1 MTCPALL
8 TANQRLCWI
17 SRLTG
22 DMFFGLP
29 FAIAL
34 DSFSCF
40 LAALIF
46 LFVPSLS
53 FVRGRVRFPGEFG
66 ELVLPRLRR
75 TVVV

>member
-1 MTCPALL
+1 MFYGLSCASHSKPAVSL
-8 TANQRLCWI
+8 
-17 SRLTG
+17 LTG
-22 DMFFGLP
+22 DLFFGLP
-29 FAIAL
+29 VAVAL

-53 FVRGRVRFPGEFG
+53 VVRGGVRFPGDFG